1 MVMEEYSPTTIA
13 PLLLRNLITSIFI
26 FADKSL
32 LNLSQ
37 KYKLLEFI
45 RYLLVSAFL
54 FFLRLIPLLFHSIS
68 KDYYNYASNPH
79 KIDNYNAPVAVSVGD
94 SGISRALSQL
104 LSIVGDIPVNSPKY
118 QVVRSLAER
127 LIDDNHR
134 ENVKSLHEINR
145 MVLSAAFSRTLG
157 RLEAAV
163 VELGRDQ
170 VADCGGGG
178 GGWGYGP
185 VQYGLNRVF
194 RVLRSVG
201 EGVVGLGRDRQD
213 VMNRPC
219 ERSAQKLVAELLW
232 LAQKMSAC
240 GFGDEAVGKWASASN
255 LAWLAISAEPRL
267 QGSLVKVSAFLFNE
281 AKELGV
287 KETEKG
293 KREQQR
299 QTKVKMLLTWLPLLC
314 RASNGVDVPV
324 LSISEKAEL
333 EKVLEESIE
342 TMEEE
347 EEQEQ
352 VLSLWLHHFTYCPSS
367 DWPNLHSSYARWYTA
382 SRKLLLQ

>member
-1 MVMEEYSPTTIA
+1 MIMEEYSPTTIA
-13 PLLLRNLITSIFI
+13 LLLLRNLITSIFI

-37 KYKLLEFI
+37 KYKLLEII
-45 RYLLVSAFL
+45 RYLLVSSFL
-54 FFLRLIPLLFHSIS
+54 FFLRLIPSLFHSIS
-68 KDYYNYASNPH
+68 QDYYNYPP
-79 KIDNYNAPVAVSVGD
+79 KFENYNAPVPFSGGD

-134 ENVKSLHEINR
+134 ENVQSLDEINR
-145 MVLSAAFSRTLG
+145 VVLSAAFSRTLG
-157 RLEAAV
+157 RLEVAV

-170 VADCGGGG
+170 VGDCGGGG
-178 GGWGYGP
+178 GVVWGYGP

-201 EGVVGLGRDRQD
+201 EVVGGFGRDQQD
-213 VMNRPC
+213 AMNRPC
-219 ERSAQKLVAELLW
+219 KRSAQKVAAELLW

-240 GFGDEAVGKWASASN
+240 GFGGEAVRKWASASN
-255 LAWLAISAEPRL
+255 LAWLALSAEPRL
-267 QGSLVKVSAFLFNE
+267 QGSLVKISTFLFNE

-287 KETEKG
+287 NETEEG

-299 QTKVKMLLTWLPLLC
+299 QTKVKMLLSWLPLLC

-324 LSISEKAEL
+324 LSISEKAKL
-333 EKVLEESIE
+333 EKVLEETID

-347 EEQEQ
+347 EQEK
-352 VLSLWLHHFTYCPSS
+352 VLSLWLHHFTDCPSS

-382 SRKLLLQ
+382 SRKLLLLQ